1 MRRQELLINVLLIA
15 FSLIMIFGII
25 PAWTA
30 PPVEYGLNGDILPT
44 MCCSVIGIVAVFQIV
59 SGVLKGIRPD
69 DGKGINAELLIHA
82 LKWFLPM
89 FAVIPLWYYCGFLA
103 GCIPVL
109 FVLLYLA
116 GRRDYNVII
125 PLAAGIPVV
134 IMFLMLYGLKVPLP

>member
-30 PPVEYGLNGDILPT
+30 PPVEYGLDGDILPT
-44 MCCSVIGIVAVFQIV
+44 LCCFVIGSCAAFQIV

-69 DGKGINAELLIHA
+69 NGQGINAELLLHA
-82 LKWFLPM
+82 LKYFLPM

-109 FVLLYLA
+109 FVLLYMA
-116 GRRDYNVII
+116 GRRDYKLII

-134 IMFLMLYGLKVPLP
+134 IMLLMLYGLQVPLP